1 MLRRVLCRSQSTAQD
16 SKPIL
21 YLKGELGESPVQLAD
36 TFRVVNG
43 DEADGITF
51 PGMAGKIDYV
61 LAGQGQVRAG
71 KVVIAV
77 TTLLTVGGAGR
88 LDRPGLGGP
97 GPRLRPLARHRRHG
111 ALGRAE
117 CLCLKNKMK
126 SDVK

>member
-1 MLRRVLCRSQSTAQD
+1 MRRVLCRSQSTAQD

-77 TTLLTVGGAGR
+77 AALLLQGVRDAWI
-88 LDRPGLGGP
+88 DR
-97 GPRLRPLARHRRHG
+97 AWEDQ
-111 ALGRAE
+111 GRA
-117 CLCLKNKMK
+117 
-126 SDVK
+126 SDHWPVTAVMGI

>member
-1 MLRRVLCRSQSTAQD
+1 VLRRVLCRSQSTAQD

-61 LAGQGQVRAG
+61 LAGQGQGVRDAW
-71 KVVIAV
+71 I
-77 TTLLTVGGAGR
+77 
-88 LDRPGLGGP
+88 DR
-97 GPRLRPLARHRRHG
+97 AWEDQ
-111 ALGRAE
+111 GRA
-117 CLCLKNKMK
+117 
-126 SDVK
+126 SDHWPVTAVMEL

>member
-1 MLRRVLCRSQSTAQD
+1 MRRVLCRSQSTAQD

-71 KVVIAV
+71 KVTAV
-77 TTLLTVGGAGR
+77 AALLLQEVRDAWI
-88 LDRPGLGGP
+88 DR
-97 GPRLRPLARHRRHG
+97 AWEDQ
-111 ALGRAE
+111 GRA
-117 CLCLKNKMK
+117 
-126 SDVK
+126 SDHWPVTAVMEL

>member
-1 MLRRVLCRSQSTAQD
+1 MRRVLCRSQSTAQD

-61 LAGQGQVRAG
+61 LAGQGQV
-71 KVVIAV
+71 
-77 TTLLTVGGAGR
+77 GAGEVTAVAALLQGVR
-88 LDRPGLGGP
+88 DAWIDR
-97 GPRLRPLARHRRHG
+97 AWEDQ
-111 ALGRAE
+111 GRA
-117 CLCLKNKMK
+117 
-126 SDVK
+126 SDHWPVTAVMEL

>member
-61 LAGQGQVRAG
+61 LAGQGQV
-71 KVVIAV
+71 
-77 TTLLTVGGAGR
+77 GAGEVTAVAALLLQGVR
-88 LDRPGLGGP
+88 DAWRDR
-97 GPRLRPLARHRRHG
+97 AWEDQ
-111 ALGRAE
+111 GRA
-117 CLCLKNKMK
+117 
-126 SDVK
+126 SDHWPVTAVMEI

>member
-61 LAGQGQVRAG
+61 LAGQGQVTAG
-71 KVVIAV
+71 ELDCCYC
-77 TTLLTVGGAGR
+77 TTAAGRAGR